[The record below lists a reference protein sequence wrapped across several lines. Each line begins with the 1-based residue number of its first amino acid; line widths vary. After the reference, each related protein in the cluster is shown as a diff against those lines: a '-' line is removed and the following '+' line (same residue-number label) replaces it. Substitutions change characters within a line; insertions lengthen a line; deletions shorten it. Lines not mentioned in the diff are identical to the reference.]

1 MRRTGVLIWI
11 LWMGLFG
18 FTSCT
23 DRLEEMEEQYTGEN
37 EVWVRL
43 IVSRPYSAKEVR
55 SKAGND
61 RETEIDEIQL
71 LVFEEGGYKYRVPG
85 ISITNSGTTTSF
97 SARLLATDKTL
108 DLYIVANATAA
119 VLANE
124 PQVGDTENE
133 VRTKLQLG
141 FPVGG
146 KFTTLPMSGHY
157 RLTSGLDANYR
168 QKISGVSMLRAVARV
183 DVLVGGITNFELT
196 SIQAYRVNS
205 RIQLIANQD
214 LPVVTAP
221 SIPVNSRMEV
231 NTPVSAINGN
241 QAVSELYL
249 SESVS
254 PAESER
260 VNGATCVVVGGKYA
274 GSEEVTY
281 YRIDFDPD
289 DTQGS
294 FGQILRN
301 HRYVFTIRSVAG
313 PGWPSADEAA
323 SNRSAQINLD
333 IQSWDES
340 TTDMYFDTDHHFGVS
355 TREVV
360 LESKQNAALTLQ
372 VDTDLSDYTF
382 QWSDE
387 QGNVS
392 GTAAQSLAGSYFKV
406 EKTNN
411 GRHIVVTA
419 LQSNNSD
426 SDERKAYFVINASR
440 WRILMTIR
448 QQIVDISGRTIN
460 MVSFRSY
467 LGHLGENLLLPNISP
482 ESRGAG
488 LQGIL
493 NNPANF
499 GTGGTVTCGGF
510 NLLLTNVSASS
521 INDAALALADVIYF
535 NYVSNGD
542 LRIDLSP
549 VSRWLKASTK
559 RVLIL
564 SFDSQ
569 GVNTPIMQEFLG
581 STPDLMQTSP
591 KSGSYPLAGKSAS
604 DFFTDMGP
612 FTVTPYTPVDAN
624 FKFQNYDVTHGEIG
638 PGSAEGITPLLNGP
652 GGGIVLGVDM
662 SRRIIY
668 IGDIDIFSANNS
680 NSGINNSKGTINS
693 NASKLIANL
702 FAWVVGV
709 VQ

>member
-1 MRRTGVLIWI
+1 M
-11 LWMGLFG
+11 
-18 FTSCT
+18 
-23 DRLEEMEEQYTGEN
+23 
-37 EVWVRL
+37 
-43 IVSRPYSAKEVR
+43 
-55 SKAGND
+55 
-61 RETEIDEIQL
+61 
-71 LVFEEGGYKYRVPG
+71 
-85 ISITNSGTTTSF
+85 
-97 SARLLATDKTL
+97 LATDKTL

-141 FPVGG
+141 FPLGG
-146 KFTTLPMSGHY
+146 NFTTLPMSGHY
-157 RLTSGLDANYR
+157 RLVSGLDANYR
-168 QKISGVSMLRAVARV
+168 QEISGVSMLRAVARV

-231 NTPVSAINGN
+231 NTPVSAVSGN
-241 QAVSELYL
+241 QTVSGLYL

-274 GSEEVTY
+274 GSGEVTY

-360 LESKQNAALTLQ
+360 LGSKQNAALTVQ

-392 GTAAQSLAGSYFKV
+392 GTAAQSLTGSYFKV

-549 VSRWLKASTK
+549 VGRWLKASAK

>member
-1 MRRTGVLIWI
+1 MK
-11 LWMGLFG
+11 F
-18 FTSCT
+18 SC
-23 DRLEEMEEQYTGEN
+23 
-37 EVWVRL
+37 WF
-43 IVSRPYSAKEVR
+43 S
-55 SKAGND
+55 
-61 RETEIDEIQL
+61 
-71 LVFEEGGYKYRVPG
+71 
-85 ISITNSGTTTSF
+85 NSGTTTSF

-141 FPVGG
+141 FPLGG
-146 KFTTLPMSGHY
+146 NFTTLPMSGHY
-157 RLTSGLDANYR
+157 RLVSGLDANYR
-168 QKISGVSMLRAVARV
+168 QEISGVSMLRAVARV

-231 NTPVSAINGN
+231 NTPVSAVSGN
-241 QAVSELYL
+241 QAVSGLYL

-274 GSEEVTY
+274 GSGEVTY

-360 LESKQNAALTLQ
+360 LGSKQNAALTVQ

-392 GTAAQSLAGSYFKV
+392 GTAAQSLTGSYFKV

-549 VSRWLKASTK
+549 VGRWLKASAK

>member
-1 MRRTGVLIWI
+1 MK
-11 LWMGLFG
+11 F
-18 FTSCT
+18 SC
-23 DRLEEMEEQYTGEN
+23 
-37 EVWVRL
+37 WF
-43 IVSRPYSAKEVR
+43 
-55 SKAGND
+55 SK
-61 RETEIDEIQL
+61 R
-71 LVFEEGGYKYRVPG
+71 GGYIYRVPG

-141 FPVGG
+141 FPLGG
-146 KFTTLPMSGHY
+146 NFTTLPMSGHY
-157 RLTSGLDANYR
+157 RLVSGLDANYR
-168 QKISGVSMLRAVARV
+168 QEISGVSMLRAVARV

-231 NTPVSAINGN
+231 NTPVSAVSGN
-241 QAVSELYL
+241 QAVSGLYL

-274 GSEEVTY
+274 GSGEVTY

-360 LESKQNAALTLQ
+360 LGSKQNAALTVQ

-392 GTAAQSLAGSYFKV
+392 GTAAQSLTGSYFIV

-448 QQIVDISGRTIN
+448 QQIVDISGWTIN

-549 VSRWLKASTK
+549 VGRWLKASAK

>member
-1 MRRTGVLIWI
+1 MNLR
-11 LWMGLFG
+11 
-18 FTSCT
+18 
-23 DRLEEMEEQYTGEN
+23 
-37 EVWVRL
+37 
-43 IVSRPYSAKEVR
+43 
-55 SKAGND
+55 
-61 RETEIDEIQL
+61 
-71 LVFEEGGYKYRVPG
+71 
-85 ISITNSGTTTSF
+85 
-97 SARLLATDKTL
+97 
-108 DLYIVANATAA
+108 
-119 VLANE
+119 
-124 PQVGDTENE
+124 VGDTENE

-141 FPVGG
+141 FPLGG
-146 KFTTLPMSGHY
+146 NFTTLPMSGHY
-157 RLTSGLDANYR
+157 RLVSGLDANYR
-168 QKISGVSMLRAVARV
+168 QEISGVSMLRAVARV

-231 NTPVSAINGN
+231 NTPVSAVSGN
-241 QAVSELYL
+241 QAVSGLYL

-274 GSEEVTY
+274 GSGEVTY

-360 LESKQNAALTLQ
+360 LGSKQNAALTVQ

-392 GTAAQSLAGSYFKV
+392 GTAAQSLTGSYFKV

-549 VSRWLKASTK
+549 VGRWLKASAK

-702 FAWVVGV
+702 FAWVVGGRSV
-709 VQ
+709 KNLSER

>member
-1 MRRTGVLIWI
+1 M
-11 LWMGLFG
+11 
-18 FTSCT
+18 
-23 DRLEEMEEQYTGEN
+23 
-37 EVWVRL
+37 
-43 IVSRPYSAKEVR
+43 
-55 SKAGND
+55 
-61 RETEIDEIQL
+61 
-71 LVFEEGGYKYRVPG
+71 
-85 ISITNSGTTTSF
+85 
-97 SARLLATDKTL
+97 LATDKTL
-108 DLYIVANATAA
+108 DLYIVVNATAA

-141 FPVGG
+141 FPLGG
-146 KFTTLPMSGHY
+146 NFTTLPMSGHY
-157 RLTSGLDANYR
+157 RLVSGLDANYR
-168 QKISGVSMLRAVARV
+168 QEISGVSMLRAVARV

-231 NTPVSAINGN
+231 NTPVSAVSGN
-241 QAVSELYL
+241 QAVPGLYL

-274 GSEEVTY
+274 GRGEVTY

-360 LESKQNAALTLQ
+360 LGSKQNAALTVQ

-392 GTAAQSLAGSYFKV
+392 GTAAQSLTGSYFKV

-411 GRHIVVTA
+411 GRHSVVTA

-549 VSRWLKASTK
+549 VGRWLKASAK

>member
-1 MRRTGVLIWI
+1 M
-11 LWMGLFG
+11 
-18 FTSCT
+18 
-23 DRLEEMEEQYTGEN
+23 
-37 EVWVRL
+37 
-43 IVSRPYSAKEVR
+43 
-55 SKAGND
+55 
-61 RETEIDEIQL
+61 
-71 LVFEEGGYKYRVPG
+71 
-85 ISITNSGTTTSF
+85 
-97 SARLLATDKTL
+97 

-141 FPVGG
+141 FPLGG
-146 KFTTLPMSGHY
+146 NFTTLPMSGHY
-157 RLTSGLDANYR
+157 RLVSGLDANYR
-168 QKISGVSMLRAVARV
+168 QEISGVSMLRAVARV

-231 NTPVSAINGN
+231 NTPVSAVSGN
-241 QAVSELYL
+241 QAVSGLYL

-274 GSEEVTY
+274 GSGEVTY

-360 LESKQNAALTLQ
+360 LGSKQNAALTVQ

-392 GTAAQSLAGSYFKV
+392 GTAAQSLTGSYFKV

-549 VSRWLKASTK
+549 VGRWLKASAK

-680 NSGINNSKGTINS
+680 NSGINNSKGTIN
-693 NASKLIANL
+693 ASKLIANL

>member
-1 MRRTGVLIWI
+1 ML
-11 LWMGLFG
+11 
-18 FTSCT
+18 
-23 DRLEEMEEQYTGEN
+23 
-37 EVWVRL
+37 
-43 IVSRPYSAKEVR
+43 P
-55 SKAGND
+55 
-61 RETEIDEIQL
+61 
-71 LVFEEGGYKYRVPG
+71 
-85 ISITNSGTTTSF
+85 
-97 SARLLATDKTL
+97 
-108 DLYIVANATAA
+108 
-119 VLANE
+119 
-124 PQVGDTENE
+124 
-133 VRTKLQLG
+133 LQ
-141 FPVGG
+141 
-146 KFTTLPMSGHY
+146 
-157 RLTSGLDANYR
+157 
-168 QKISGVSMLRAVARV
+168 
-183 DVLVGGITNFELT
+183 
-196 SIQAYRVNS
+196 
-205 RIQLIANQD
+205 
-214 LPVVTAP
+214 

-231 NTPVSAINGN
+231 NTPVSAVSGN
-241 QAVSELYL
+241 QAVSGLYL

-274 GSEEVTY
+274 GSGEVTY

-360 LESKQNAALTLQ
+360 LGSKQNAALTVQ

-392 GTAAQSLAGSYFKV
+392 GTAAQSLTGSYFKV

-549 VSRWLKASTK
+549 VGRWLKASAK

>member
-1 MRRTGVLIWI
+1 
-11 LWMGLFG
+11 MGLFG

-23 DRLEEMEEQYTGEN
+23 DRLEEVEEQYTGEN

-43 IVSRPYSAKEVR
+43 IVSRPYSGKEVR

-141 FPVGG
+141 FPLGG
-146 KFTTLPMSGHY
+146 NFTTLPMSGHY
-157 RLTSGLDANYR
+157 RLVSGLDANYR
-168 QKISGVSMLRAVARV
+168 QEISGVSMLRAVARV

-231 NTPVSAINGN
+231 NTPVSAVSGN
-241 QAVSELYL
+241 QAVSGLYL

-254 PAESER
+254 PAEAER

-274 GSEEVTY
+274 GSGEVTY

-360 LESKQNAALTLQ
+360 LGSKQNAALTVQ

-392 GTAAQSLAGSYFKV
+392 GTAAQSLTGSYFKV

-549 VSRWLKASTK
+549 VGRWLKASAK

-591 KSGSYPLAGKSAS
+591 KSGSYPLAGKSVS

-638 PGSAEGITPLLNGP
+638 PGSAEGITPPLNGP

>member
-1 MRRTGVLIWI
+1 
-11 LWMGLFG
+11 MGLFG

-23 DRLEEMEEQYTGEN
+23 DRLEEVEEQYTGEN

-43 IVSRPYSAKEVR
+43 IVSRPYSGKEVR

-61 RETEIDEIQL
+61 RETEIDEFQL
-71 LVFEEGGYKYRVPG
+71 LDIEEGGYKYLVPG

-141 FPVGG
+141 FPLGG
-146 KFTTLPMSGHY
+146 NFTTLPMSGHY
-157 RLTSGLDANYR
+157 RLVSGLDANYR
-168 QKISGVSMLRAVARV
+168 QEISGVSMLRAVARV

-231 NTPVSAINGN
+231 NTPVSAVSGN
-241 QAVSELYL
+241 QAVSGLYL

-254 PAESER
+254 PAE
-260 VNGATCVVVGGKYA
+260 YA
-274 GSEEVTY
+274 GSGEVTY

-360 LESKQNAALTLQ
+360 LGSKQNAALTVQ

-392 GTAAQSLAGSYFKV
+392 GTAAQSLTGSYFKV

-499 GTGGTVTCGGF
+499 GTGGTVICGGF

-549 VSRWLKASTK
+549 VGRWLKASAK

>member
-1 MRRTGVLIWI
+1 M
-11 LWMGLFG
+11 
-18 FTSCT
+18 
-23 DRLEEMEEQYTGEN
+23 
-37 EVWVRL
+37 
-43 IVSRPYSAKEVR
+43 
-55 SKAGND
+55 
-61 RETEIDEIQL
+61 
-71 LVFEEGGYKYRVPG
+71 
-85 ISITNSGTTTSF
+85 
-97 SARLLATDKTL
+97 

-141 FPVGG
+141 FPLGG
-146 KFTTLPMSGHY
+146 NFTTLPMSGHY
-157 RLTSGLDANYR
+157 RLVSGLDANYR
-168 QKISGVSMLRAVARV
+168 QEISGVSMLRAVARV

-231 NTPVSAINGN
+231 NTPVSAVSGN
-241 QAVSELYL
+241 QAVSGLYL

-274 GSEEVTY
+274 GSGEVTY

-360 LESKQNAALTLQ
+360 LGSKQNAALTVQ

-392 GTAAQSLAGSYFKV
+392 GTAAQSLTGSYFKV

-549 VSRWLKASTK
+549 VGRWLKASAK

-638 PGSAEGITPLLNGP
+638 PGSAEGITPPLNGP

>member
-1 MRRTGVLIWI
+1 
-11 LWMGLFG
+11 MGLFG

-43 IVSRPYSAKEVR
+43 IVSRPYSGKEVR

-71 LVFEEGGYKYRVPG
+71 LVFEEGGYKDRVPG

-141 FPVGG
+141 FPLGG
-146 KFTTLPMSGHY
+146 NFTTLPMSGHY
-157 RLTSGLDANYR
+157 RLVSGLDANYR
-168 QKISGVSMLRAVARV
+168 QEISGVSMLRAVARV

-231 NTPVSAINGN
+231 NTPVSAVSGN
-241 QAVSELYL
+241 QAVSGLYL

-274 GSEEVTY
+274 GSGEVTY

-360 LESKQNAALTLQ
+360 LGSKQNAALTVQ

-392 GTAAQSLAGSYFKV
+392 GTAAQSLTGSYFKV

-521 INDAALALADVIYF
+521 INDAALAMLFISIMSVMVI
-535 NYVSNGD
+535 
-542 LRIDLSP
+542 
-549 VSRWLKASTK
+549 
-559 RVLIL
+559 
-564 SFDSQ
+564 
-569 GVNTPIMQEFLG
+569 
-581 STPDLMQTSP
+581 
-591 KSGSYPLAGKSAS
+591 
-604 DFFTDMGP
+604 
-612 FTVTPYTPVDAN
+612 
-624 FKFQNYDVTHGEIG
+624 
-638 PGSAEGITPLLNGP
+638 
-652 GGGIVLGVDM
+652 
-662 SRRIIY
+662 
-668 IGDIDIFSANNS
+668 
-680 NSGINNSKGTINS
+680 
-693 NASKLIANL
+693 
-702 FAWVVGV
+702 
-709 VQ
+709 

>member
-1 MRRTGVLIWI
+1 
-11 LWMGLFG
+11 
-18 FTSCT
+18 
-23 DRLEEMEEQYTGEN
+23 
-37 EVWVRL
+37 
-43 IVSRPYSAKEVR
+43 
-55 SKAGND
+55 
-61 RETEIDEIQL
+61 
-71 LVFEEGGYKYRVPG
+71 
-85 ISITNSGTTTSF
+85 
-97 SARLLATDKTL
+97 LLATDKTL

-141 FPVGG
+141 FPLGG
-146 KFTTLPMSGHY
+146 NFTTLPMSGHY
-157 RLTSGLDANYR
+157 RLVSGLDANYR
-168 QKISGVSMLRAVARV
+168 QEISGVSMLRAVARV

-231 NTPVSAINGN
+231 NTPVSAVSGN
-241 QAVSELYL
+241 QAVSGLYL

-274 GSEEVTY
+274 GSGEVTY

-360 LESKQNAALTLQ
+360 LGSKQNAALTVQ

-392 GTAAQSLAGSYFKV
+392 GTAAQSLTGSYFKV

-549 VSRWLKASTK
+549 VGRWLKASAK